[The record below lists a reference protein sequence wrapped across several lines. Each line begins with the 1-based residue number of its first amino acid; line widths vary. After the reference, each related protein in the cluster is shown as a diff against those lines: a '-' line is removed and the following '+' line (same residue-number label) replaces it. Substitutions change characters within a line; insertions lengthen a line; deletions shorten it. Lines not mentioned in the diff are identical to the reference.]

1 MVYAKDKRTLLLN
14 EIEKKREA
22 QVSSIQFRRKVLE
35 HQRQKTYQHEYE
47 RVRNN
52 MVVHG
57 ITGLRAHGHKKRLN
71 HLKKVAQASL
81 EGTHHP
87 LYKPKDRFGD
97 K

>member
-22 QVSSIQFRRKVLE
+22 QVSSTQFRRRVLE
-35 HQRQKTYQHEYE
+35 HQRQKTYQDEYE

-57 ITGLRAHGHKKRLN
+57 ITGVRAHGHKKRLN
-71 HLKKVAQASL
+71 HLKEVARESL

-87 LYKPKDRFGD
+87 IHKPKNQFDN

>member
-35 HQRQKTYQHEYE
+35 HQRQRTYQHEYE

-57 ITGLRAHGHKKRLN
+57 MTGVRAHGHKKRLK
-71 HLKKVAQASL
+71 HSKKVAQAAL
-81 EGTHHP
+81 EGTRHP
-87 LYKPKDRFGD
+87 IQKPKGQYN
-97 K
+97 

>member
-1 MVYAKDKRTLLLN
+1 M
-14 EIEKKREA
+14 
-22 QVSSIQFRRKVLE
+22 LE

-57 ITGLRAHGHKKRLN
+57 INGLRAHGHKKRLN

-81 EGTHHP
+81 VSTDTHE
-87 LYKPKDRFGD
+87 LYKK
-97 K
+97 